1 MALVRGV
8 ALCVNRPLTCW
19 GVPGVQAEAVSRR
32 ARLCP
37 TRVPYF
43 LTSRSSCFRPTYHL
57 FPLTEVYPLRARI
70 TGNCGGAG
78 ICGTCAV
85 KVLDGMANL
94 NPASKNEQN
103 TLLDKPADY
112 RLSCC
117 ARVSGPIT
125 IKTKP

>member
-1 MALVRGV
+1 MTRPEIYECVRVV
-8 ALCVNRPLTCW
+8 A
-19 GVPGVQAEAVSRR
+19 AFAF
-32 ARLCP
+32 P
-37 TRVPYF
+37 TSDF
-43 LTSRSSCFRPTYHL
+43 LTPPDTSLL
-57 FPLTEVYPLRARI
+57 FPSLLAEVYPLKARI

-94 NPASKNEQN
+94 NAPSKNEQN
-103 TLLDKPADY
+103 TLRDKPADY